1 MSKQERGIESVNV
14 PTLQPPRGHYS
25 HGVCANGFVFVSGQL
40 PITPAGERLVGAPFA
55 EQAKQ
60 ALDNVAAILS
70 ACGTSISRLVQVRV
84 YITNVDDWGPFNEV
98 YTAWAGDAKPARCVV
113 PVPALSHG
121 VAVEIEATALAG

>member
-1 MSKQERGIESVNV
+1 MSTQERGIESVNV

-40 PITPAGERLVGAPFA
+40 PVTPEGERLVGAPFA
-55 EQAKQ
+55 VQAKQ
-60 ALDNVAAILS
+60 ALDNVAAILA
-70 ACGTSISRLVQVRV
+70 ACGTSVSRLVQVRV

-98 YTAWAGDAKPARCVV
+98 YAEWAGEAKPARCVV

>member
-1 MSKQERGIESVNV
+1 MSTQERGIESVNV
-14 PTLQPPRGHYS
+14 STLQPPRGHYS

-40 PITPAGERLVGAPFA
+40 PITPEGERLVGAPF
-55 EQAKQ
+55 EVQAKQ

-70 ACGTSISRLVQVRV
+70 ACGSSVSRLVQVRV
-84 YITNVDDWGPFNEV
+84 YITNVDHWGPFNDV
-98 YTAWAGDAKPARCVV
+98 YAAWAGDAKPARCVV

>member
-1 MSKQERGIESVNV
+1 MSTQERGIESVNV

-40 PITPAGERLVGAPFA
+40 PVTPEGERLVDAPF
-55 EQAKQ
+55 EVQAKQ

-70 ACGTSISRLVQVRV
+70 ACGSSVSRLVQVRV
-84 YITNVDDWGPFNEV
+84 YITSVDYWGAFNDV
-98 YTAWAGDAKPARCVV
+98 YAAWAGDAKPARCVV

>member
-1 MSKQERGIESVNV
+1 MSTLERGIEEVNV

-40 PITPAGERLVGAPFA
+40 PITPEGERLVGAPFA
-55 EQAKQ
+55 VQAKQ
-60 ALDNVAAILS
+60 ALDNVAAILT
-70 ACGTSISRLVQVRV
+70 ACGTRIERLVQVRV

-98 YTAWAGDAKPARCVV
+98 YTAWAGDAKPARAVV

>member
-1 MSKQERGIESVNV
+1 MSTQERGIESVNV

-40 PITPAGERLVGAPFA
+40 PITPEGERLVGAPFA

-60 ALDNVAAILS
+60 ALENVAAILA
-70 ACGTSISRLVQVRV
+70 ACGTSVSRLVQVRV

-98 YTAWAGDAKPARCVV
+98 YAEWAGDAKPARCVV

>member
-1 MSKQERGIESVNV
+1 MSAQERGIEAVNV

-25 HGVCANGFVFVSGQL
+25 HGVCAGGFVFVSGQL
-40 PITPAGERLVGAPFA
+40 PITPEGERLVGAPFA
-55 EQAKQ
+55 VQAKQ
-60 ALDNVAAILS
+60 ALDNVATILT
-70 ACGTSISRLVQVRV
+70 ACGTTIDRLVQVRV

-98 YTAWAGDAKPARCVV
+98 YAAWAGNAKPARAVV